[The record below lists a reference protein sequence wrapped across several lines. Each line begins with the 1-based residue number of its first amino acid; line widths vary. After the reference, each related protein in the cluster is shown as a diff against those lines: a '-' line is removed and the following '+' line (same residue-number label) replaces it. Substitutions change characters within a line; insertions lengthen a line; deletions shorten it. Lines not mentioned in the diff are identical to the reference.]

1 MLSGTDGGLAGRA
14 MAVDFATYL
23 PDDIL
28 TKVDRASMLAS
39 LEVRAPWLDRR
50 VVEFAFGAV
59 PDSVRATPTHRKILP
74 KRLAQRLMPKRS
86 EDRRVGNE
94 CGSTCSTRRSP
105 YRQENN
111 IHNNRWSE
119 TQDMLQINKN

>member
-14 MAVDFATYL
+14 MAVDFSTYL

-59 PDSVRATPTHRKILP
+59 PDSLRATPTHRKILP
-74 KRLAQRLMPKRS
+74 KRLAQRLLPQPPDLQRS
-86 EDRRVGNE
+86 EERRVGKQVV
-94 CGSTCSTRRSP
+94 STCRLSWARD
-105 YRQENN
+105 Q
-111 IHNNRWSE
+111 
-119 TQDMLQINKN
+119 